1 MELLIHFNIFYLSC
15 LETDLSVR
23 FNSISIL
30 RYLHLLPP
38 SIFKIPKLTSSALP
52 LSCYKFNLPLSH
64 SLCLSIPFFFTVFL
78 PSSARFVDF
87 GHFGNEKWF
96 DNIILFSE
104 KSATFTTLKT
114 VSGARVR
121 IECED
126 RTTSQLRYSVEGV
139 TDSTG
144 TYKIKVEDD
153 HQDQLCY
160 ATLVSSPLA
169 SCKTA
174 DRGRSRAEV
183 ILTRNNGAISDLH
196 FANSLG
202 YLRDEPLSGCAELV
216 RQLLESDE

>member
-1 MELLIHFNIFYLSC
+1 MARWVVLLFA
-15 LETDLSVR
+15 LSV
-23 FNSISIL
+23 
-30 RYLHLLPP
+30 YVLPG
-38 SIFKIPKLTSSALP
+38 L
-52 LSCYKFNLPLSH
+52 
-64 SLCLSIPFFFTVFL
+64 V
-78 PSSARFVDF
+78 SARIVGRPFYIHGRVYCDTCRCGF
-87 GHFGNEKWF
+87 ETNK
-96 DNIILFSE
+96 
-104 KSATFTTLKT
+104 TTYIP
-114 VSGARVR
+114 GARVR